1 MKNILWTVLVI
12 GFAFLIGAISGMDAF
27 IYIDAEAIVAEL
39 GISLL
44 VLFFAGL
51 LKDFFKSFTML
62 GSKKK
67 FQLYELRRSYESV
80 KLAMFSL
87 YATGFLVFFIS
98 IVAILKD
105 ITNLQSIGQNLAVA
119 LLVLL
124 YASILVLILLPLLFK
139 LKIKINDYIS
149 KEE

>member
-1 MKNILWTVLVI
+1 MKNLLWSVLVV
-12 GFAFLIGAISGMDAF
+12 GFTFLIGAISGMDAHIF
-27 IYIDAEAIVAEL
+27 IDAEAIVAEL

-87 YATGFLVFFIS
+87 CATGFLVFFIS

-105 ITNLQSIGQNLAVA
+105 VTNLQSVGQNLAVA

-139 LKIKINDYIS
+139 LKIKINDFMS